1 MFVQVCC
8 LFRATSE
15 VTQTT
20 AMEPLNKMFSTI
32 MGLENTNATD
42 RFLSVW
48 SKLLSAA
55 QVAIFL
61 SGIAQ
66 GTVKSWAPL
75 LELVSLGLW
84 ACYCVKKKQAPV
96 IGQVVWMLVVG
107 ATHKVAQ
114 THGIS
119 VEILVSLLTRRRE
132 IPGKKRFFSFG
143 RKKKLPQVS
152 LSAFLQGH
160 IWWNMAFQS
169 IILTTI
175 ITFAATKLSSGSFP
189 RLQDG
194 TEPLSRIQE
203 VEEEGNKEEMQREE
217 EPVSQTTIAPPSEE
231 DDMVVAESQLL
242 QQQEGYPEEYPEEYP
257 AEEDPEE
264 EYSEEE
270 ELVEDTGACYLVYE
284 ADSSGRLFEIYS
296 MTPIENAIGMWI
308 PGPGH
313 ALPDFKFTQGQNG
326 NGKNVLIGNCAAGTL
341 GRKNYASGW
350 CSFIRSAQLKNGIVT
365 LVDPME
371 GHKGLLVDVYIYND
385 CAEKEETVLLQAFH
399 PTPVGNALAAACMP
413 RNSRFLYLGISGIPL
428 NKWLEDGRKHGT
440 SSKLQG
446 HDNST
451 VSLIAESPALTK
463 RRQFETPGTSNK
475 PYSPAFKE
483 NYLHTPARAF
493 DDPTPVKPTPLGEIF
508 EGHARSSQTRRPLQE
523 SNAAVIEGQ

>member
-1 MFVQVCC
+1 LVDRGEIQITAKMLVDEVMFVQVC
-8 LFRATSE
+8 LFRATRE
-15 VTQTT
+15 VTQTM

-32 MGLENTNATD
+32 MGLEHKNATD

-66 GTVKSWAPL
+66 GAVKSWAPL

-84 ACYCVKKKQAPV
+84 AYYCIKNKQAPV

-132 IPGKKRFFSFG
+132 IPAKKRFFLFG
-143 RKKKLPQVS
+143 RKQRLPQVS

-160 IWWNMAFQS
+160 VWWNMAFQS
-169 IILTTI
+169 IVLTTI
-175 ITFAATKLSSGSFP
+175 ITFAATQLSSESFP
-189 RLQDG
+189 RLQDC

-203 VEEEGNKEEMQREE
+203 EVEEENKEEMQREE
-217 EPVSQTTIAPPSEE
+217 EPVFQTTIAPPPEE
-231 DDMVVAESQLL
+231 DDMVVAEPQLL
-242 QQQEGYPEEYPEEYP
+242 QQQEEYPEE
-257 AEEDPEE
+257 
-264 EYSEEE
+264 E
-270 ELVEDTGACYLVYE
+270 ELEDTSACYLVYE
-284 ADSSGRLFEIYS
+284 ADSSGRLIEIYS
-296 MTPIENAIGMWI
+296 KTPIENAIGMWI
-308 PGPGH
+308 PGAGH

-326 NGKNVLIGNCAAGTL
+326 NGRNVLIGNCAAGTL

-371 GHKGLLVDVYIYND
+371 GQKGLLVDVYIYND
-385 CAEKEETVLLQAFH
+385 SAEKEETVLLQAFR
-399 PTPVGNALAAACMP
+399 PTPVGSALAAACMP

-451 VSLIAESPALTK
+451 VSLIAESPALPG
-463 RRQFETPGTSNK
+463 RRQFGTPGPSNK

-483 NYLHTPARAF
+483 NYLHTPAEAF

-508 EGHARSSQTRRPLQE
+508 EGHARSQTRRPLQE
-523 SNAAVIEGQ
+523 LNAAVIEGQ